1 MFHAALNFRPT
12 GEQFMIEHFWLGM
25 AVIIASG
32 GLNGSFALPM
42 KYARQWRWENTW
54 LVFSLTALLVLPWVL
69 AAGFVPQLGEL
80 YREAPSRVILIPLIF
95 GFLWGIAQTTFGLSI
110 KAVGMAFAFA
120 VVSGLGC
127 LLGSLIPILTAN
139 PADLFRPRG
148 LLLLASLP
156 ILFPGLV
163 LYSMAGR
170 RREKEQA
177 TGAGVG
183 DGAVMSFAAGL
194 AITIFTGVF
203 GANLNLGFHFG
214 HDLVRRGLELGANP
228 ATSTYPV
235 WALVLPAGLIPNLL
249 YCVYLLFRNGTWSA
263 FRTSAWA
270 KEGAL
275 AIAMAL
281 LWLGGIVCYGIGAT
295 LAGRYGTSVGF
306 ALFSASIILAA
317 NVGGILAGE
326 WRSTSAKTRK
336 MLALGM
342 TAILIAIVVLNLG
355 GLF

>member
-1 MFHAALNFRPT
+1 MT
-12 GEQFMIEHFWLGM
+12 EHFWLGM
-25 AVIIASG
+25 AIIIVSG
-32 GLNGSFALPM
+32 GLNGSFPLPM

-69 AAGFVPQLGEL
+69 ALGFVPQLGEL
-80 YREAPSRVILIPLIF
+80 YHEAPTRVILIPLIF
-95 GFLWGIAQTTFGLSI
+95 GFLWGIAQATFGLSI

-120 VVSGLGC
+120 GVSGVGC
-127 LLGSLIPILTAN
+127 LLGSLIPILISN
-139 PADLFRPRG
+139 PAGLFRPRG
-148 LLLLASLP
+148 LLLMASLP
-156 ILFPGLV
+156 ILLPGLV

-177 TGAGVG
+177 TGAGP
-183 DGAVMSFAAGL
+183 AEAPIMSFAAGL

-214 HDLVRRGLELGANP
+214 HGLVQRGLELGANP

-235 WALVLPAGLIPNLL
+235 WALVLPAGVIPNVF

-263 FRTSAWA
+263 FRTSGWA

-275 AIAMAL
+275 AVAMAL
-281 LWLGGIVCYGIGAT
+281 LWLGGMVSYGIGAT
-295 LAGRYGTSVGF
+295 LVGRYGTSVGF

-317 NVGGILAGE
+317 NVGGILSGE
-326 WRSTSAKTRK
+326 WKSTSVRTRRL
-336 MLALGM
+336 LAVGM
-342 TAILIAIVVLNLG
+342 AAILIAIVVLNLG

>member
-1 MFHAALNFRPT
+1 ML
-12 GEQFMIEHFWLGM
+12 EHFWLGM

-80 YREAPSRVILIPLIF
+80 YREAPSRVILLPLLF

-110 KAVGMAFAFA
+110 KAVGMALAFA

-163 LYSMAGR
+163 LYSVAGR

-194 AITIFTGVF
+194 AITIFTGLF

-281 LWLGGIVCYGIGAT
+281 LWLGGIVLYGIGAT

-326 WRSTSAKTRK
+326 WKSTSRRTRRL
-336 MLALGM
+336 LALGM
-342 TAILIAIVVLNLG
+342 TTILIAIVVLNLG

>member
-1 MFHAALNFRPT
+1 MT
-12 GEQFMIEHFWLGM
+12 EHFWLGM
-25 AVIIASG
+25 AIIIVSG
-32 GLNGSFALPM
+32 ALNGSFAVPM

-54 LVFSLTALLVLPWVL
+54 LVFSLTALLVLPWAL
-69 AAGFVPQLGEL
+69 AAGFVPQLTKL
-80 YREAPSRVILIPLIF
+80 YRSVPGHVLIYPLVF
-95 GFLWGIAQTTFGLSI
+95 GFLWGIAQATFGLSI

-127 LLGSLIPILTAN
+127 LLGSLIPILTSN

-148 LLLLASLP
+148 LLLMASLP

-163 LYSMAGR
+163 LYSLAGH

-177 TGAGVG
+177 VG
-183 DGAVMSFAAGL
+183 TSTADTATMSFAAGL

-214 HDLVRRGLELGANP
+214 GDLVRKSIGLGTNP
-228 ATSTYPV
+228 AASTYPV
-235 WALVLPAGLIPNLL
+235 WALVLTAGFIPNLL
-249 YCVYLLFRNGTWSA
+249 YCVYLLLRNGTWPLYRA
-263 FRTSAWA
+263 AWA
-270 KEGAL
+270 RESAL
-275 AIAMAL
+275 AIAMGL
-281 LWLGGIVCYGIGAT
+281 LWLGGIVSYGIGAT
-295 LAGRYGTSVGF
+295 LVGRYGTSVGF

-326 WRSTSAKTRK
+326 WKSTTARTRLL
-336 MLALGM
+336 LAVGM
-342 TAILIAIVVLNLG
+342 AAILAAIVVLNLG

>member
-1 MFHAALNFRPT
+1 MT
-12 GEQFMIEHFWLGM
+12 EHFWLGM
-25 AVIIASG
+25 AIIIASG
-32 GLNGSFALPM
+32 GLNGSFPLPM
-42 KYARQWRWENTW
+42 KYARQWHWENTW
-54 LVFSLTALLVLPWVL
+54 LVFSLTALLLLPWVL
-69 AAGFVPQLGEL
+69 ALGFVPQLGEL
-80 YREAPSRVILIPLIF
+80 YRQAPTRVILIPLIF

-127 LLGSLIPILTAN
+127 LLGSLIPILTSN

-177 TGAGVG
+177 TGASPA
-183 DGAVMSFAAGL
+183 DAAAMSFAAGL

-214 HDLVRRGLELGANP
+214 HGLVQRGLELGGNP

-235 WALVLPAGLIPNLL
+235 WALVLPAGVIPNVF

-263 FRTSAWA
+263 FRTNGWA

-281 LWLGGIVCYGIGAT
+281 LWLGGMVSYGIGAT
-295 LAGRYGTSVGF
+295 LVGRYGTSVGF

-326 WRSTSAKTRK
+326 WKSTSARTRRL
-336 MLALGM
+336 LAVGM

>member
-1 MFHAALNFRPT
+1 MT
-12 GEQFMIEHFWLGM
+12 EHFWLGM
-25 AVIIASG
+25 AIIIVSG
-32 GLNGSFALPM
+32 ALNGSFAVPM

-69 AAGFVPQLGEL
+69 AAGFVPQLTDL
-80 YREAPSRVILIPLIF
+80 YRSVPSRVLVYPLIF
-95 GFLWGIAQTTFGLSI
+95 GFLWGIAQATFGLSI

-127 LLGSLIPILTAN
+127 LLGSLIPILTSN

-148 LLLLASLP
+148 LLLMASLP

-163 LYSMAGR
+163 LYTLAGR

-177 TGAGVG
+177 VGASTA
-183 DGAVMSFAAGL
+183 DAAAMSFAAGL

-214 HDLVRRGLELGANP
+214 GDLVRKSIGLGTNP

-235 WALVLPAGLIPNLL
+235 WALVLTAGFIPNLL
-249 YCVYLLFRNGTWSA
+249 YCVYLLFRNGTWPLYRA
-263 FRTSAWA
+263 AWA
-270 KEGAL
+270 TESAL
-275 AIAMAL
+275 AIAMGL
-281 LWLGGIVCYGIGAT
+281 LWLGGIVSYGIGAT
-295 LAGRYGTSVGF
+295 LVGRYGTSVGF

-317 NVGGILAGE
+317 NVDGILAGE
-326 WRSTSAKTRK
+326 WKSTTARTRLL
-336 MLALGM
+336 LAAGM
-342 TAILIAIVVLNLG
+342 TAILAAIVVLNLG